1 VYYAREIGDQPGVPS
16 VPRDHLSFR
25 QILEAAQQL
34 PVPQRKNL
42 VDALTRRPRPEDVLK
57 VAQGLRP
64 TFRLNTKKRKRMSYL
79 TAKRSEGTLTA
90 DEVAELND
98 LVEETTE
105 NSLRMAEAIT
115 KAVEVFSRT
124 RLAANG
130 MSQR

>member
-1 VYYAREIGDQPGVPS
+1 M
-16 VPRDHLSFR
+16 
-25 QILEAAQQL
+25 
-34 PVPQRKNL
+34 
-42 VDALTRRPRPEDVLK
+42 T
-57 VAQGLRP
+57 
-64 TFRLNTKKRKRMSYL
+64 YL

-90 DEVAELND
+90 AEVAELNQ